1 MAQVVTLELSEEA
14 ARRAEEAA
22 RRTGRRVDEVL
33 TTWIERAARSDA
45 ASEMTTG
52 AEYSL
57 LTPYG
62 NEAAAQTLLAV
73 LRAAETADDAHSAA
87 P

>member
-14 ARRAEEAA
+14 ARR
-22 RRTGRRVDEVL
+22 TGRRIDEVL
-33 TTWIERAARSDA
+33 TAWIERAARNDA
-45 ASEMTTG
+45 ALELSTG
-52 AEYSL
+52 AEYAL

-62 NEAAAQTLLAV
+62 NETAAQTLLAV

-87 P
+87 S